1 MTEDYIEVWDKIA
14 PRFAKAKISKT
25 HPEQEKILLEELEK
39 GSSVLDVGCANGKH
53 VFFLARQ
60 GFTATGVDLSKQM
73 IKIAR
78 KGLKEEKL
86 KANFLVGD
94 AIKLEFP
101 DKSFD
106 YVTSM
111 GNTIGSISGA
121 RSRPRLKALKE
132 IIRIARKKIIL
143 ELVKSDTTK
152 ETRAKYRF
160 SNETYMT
167 KRWDEKEISNIFN
180 ELGYKVNIKRGRKA
194 LIANYFF
201 YVIINLNKSHF
212 PF

>member
-1 MTEDYIEVWDKIA
+1 MTENYIEVWDKIA
-14 PRFAKAKISKT
+14 PKFAKAKVSKI
-25 HPEQEKILLEELEK
+25 HPEQGKILLEELEK
-39 GSSVLDVGCANGKH
+39 GSSVSDVGCANGKH

-73 IKIAR
+73 VKIAKKR
-78 KGLKEEKL
+78 LKEEKS
-86 KANFLVGD
+86 KAKFLVGD
-94 AIKLEFP
+94 ATKLEFP

-111 GNTIGSISGA
+111 GNTVGSIPGA
-121 RSRPRLKALKE
+121 RSRLKALKE

-180 ELGYKVNIKRGRKA
+180 DLGYKVNIKRGRKA

-201 YVIINLNKSHF
+201 YVIINLK
-212 PF
+212 

>member
-1 MTEDYIEVWDKIA
+1 MTENYIEVWDKIA
-14 PRFAKAKISKT
+14 PKFAKAKVSKT

-73 IKIAR
+73 IKIAK

-111 GNTIGSISGA
+111 GNTIGSIPGA
-121 RSRPRLKALKE
+121 RSRSRLKALKE

-152 ETRAKYRF
+152 ETKAKYRF

-201 YVIINLNKSHF
+201 YVIINLK
-212 PF
+212 